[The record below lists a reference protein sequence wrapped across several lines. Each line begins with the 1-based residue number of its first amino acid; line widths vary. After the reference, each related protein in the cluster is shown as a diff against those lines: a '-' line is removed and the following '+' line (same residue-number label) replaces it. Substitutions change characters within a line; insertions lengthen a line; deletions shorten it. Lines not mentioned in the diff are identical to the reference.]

1 MLIEECIRM
10 ANHVWFL
17 AKVRRIVK
25 VVVCVVCFAL
35 LSCQTCFP
43 QVSRPNILWITSE
56 DNGVELGC
64 YGDSFATSPNIDA
77 LAARGIRFDN
87 CWSNAPVCAPART
100 TIISGMYATSLGASN
115 MRSRV
120 KRPDGTMLLPEL
132 LRASGYYCSNNSKE
146 DYNFVAS
153 SKPWNDSSNKAHW
166 RNRPANTPFFSVFN
180 FTTSHESQIRKR
192 PHTPRHDAAK
202 VPLPPY
208 HPDLPEIRKDWAQ
221 YYDKIEEMDAQVGNV
236 IQQLREDN
244 LIDSTIIFYFGD
256 HGSGMPRS
264 KRWLYQSGLHVPM
277 IVVIPD
283 AFKHLRPI
291 TYLPGGVDQRLISFV
306 DLAPTVLNLASAPIP
321 KYLQG
326 IPFLSSSESPSNQ
339 ILFGFRDRMDERIDM
354 SRAVRNERFLYIRN
368 FMPYLPQGT
377 FLNYMFQTP
386 TTAVWRQQFRNGSLP
401 THQAAFWQP
410 KPVEEL
416 YDLQADKYQ
425 IRNLASD
432 PSFDQ
437 VKIDLRRQLKE
448 TMLATKDLGVIPES
462 ILKSGMVNPE
472 WNWTEMIDA
481 AFYDRDA
488 APDLNAIESYNPVV
502 RYWLAQHV
510 RASVTADSKDRIA
523 EKINLATTLQSDSE
537 ISVQVVAL
545 DALVAA
551 GDALQKEQAISR
563 LKEIANSQHGGLLN
577 SVAALNVLANSE
589 VEFEDVQ
596 SLPSQDDK
604 FEPVYFDYI
613 ERLKDYI
620 SHKEH

>member
-1 MLIEECIRM
+1 M

-17 AKVRRIVK
+17 AIVRSMVK
-25 VVVCVVCFAL
+25 VVAYVVCFAL
-35 LSCQTCFP
+35 LSCQTCFS
-43 QVSRPNILWITSE
+43 QVARPNILWITSE
-56 DNGVELGC
+56 DNGIELGC
-64 YGDSFATSPNIDA
+64 YGDKFATSPNIDS
-77 LAARGIRFDN
+77 LAAQGIRFEN

-115 MRSRV
+115 MRSRA
-120 KRPDGTMLLPEL
+120 KRPEGTLLLPEL

-153 SKPWNDSSNKAHW
+153 SQPWNDSSNKAHW
-166 RNRPANTPFFSVFN
+166 RNRPADTPFFSVFN

-192 PHTPRHDAAK
+192 PHTPRHDASK

-221 YYDKIEEMDAQVGNV
+221 YYDKIEEMDAQVGTV

-244 LIDSTIIFYFGD
+244 LIESTIIFYFGD

-277 IVVIPD
+277 IVVIPE
-283 AFKHLRPI
+283 AFQHLRPT
-291 TYLPGGVDQRLISFV
+291 TYSPGGVDQRLISFV
-306 DLAPTVLNLASAPIP
+306 DLAPTVLKLVSAPIP
-321 KYLQG
+321 NYLQG
-326 IPFLSSSESPSNQ
+326 LPFLSSSETQSNQ
-339 ILFGFRDRMDERIDM
+339 LLFGFRDRMDERIDM

-377 FLNYMFQTP
+377 FLNYMFQTT

-401 THQAAFWQP
+401 AHQAAFWQP

-437 VKIDLRRQLKE
+437 VKIELRRQLKE

-462 ILKSGMVNPE
+462 IVKSGMVNPE

-488 APDLNAIESYNPVV
+488 LPDLNAIKNRNPVV
-502 RYWLAQHV
+502 RYWLAQQL
-510 RASVTADSKDRIA
+510 RASVTPEYNDHLAG
-523 EKINLATTLQSDSE
+523 KINLARTLQSDPE
-537 ISVQVVAL
+537 ISVQIVAL

-551 GDALQKEQAISR
+551 GDAPQKKQAISQ
-563 LKEIANSQHGGLLN
+563 LKQIANIHQSGLLN
-577 SVAALNVLANSE
+577 AVAALNVLANSE
-589 VEFEDVQ
+589 VRFEEVQ
-596 SLPSQDDK
+596 SLPSQDEK
-604 FEPVYFDYI
+604 FESVYFDYI